1 MYTGLASLRLAVMGL
16 GGLGGS
22 GKVASDM
29 ARNLAKRGAKVTL
42 LSSPAPLWGGDCDRY
57 LRYAAVPIPRSPT
70 PYDVRWVK
78 PLAYAIA
85 TQIAAAQASVLSI
98 HYAVGLV
105 EAALLAQS
113 YLARQDRRLKICL
126 TLHGTDVTGF
136 GRDPQYR
143 VDLRRRIM
151 ACDRV
156 TTVSHWLADQAVA
169 ALDLDERPLVVH
181 NAVDLDLF
189 RPQQAVLNK
198 PKKFFTLCHVSNF
211 RPIKRPLDAID
222 VLARVRQ
229 SGASA
234 QLTMIGD
241 GPLRKQAQDYA
252 ASKNLAQGVR
262 FTGKLSPAALRDQ
275 LQECDAMLVTSESES
290 FCLSALE
297 AMACG
302 LPVIGTRCGGM
313 EEVISA
319 LEPALSKALLAPV
332 GNVTVLAQQVLRLAQ
347 DTTLRQALGRRC
359 FDTVRRCFTLDQQLR
374 AYGDLF
380 TEIQQGVND

>member
-1 MYTGLASLRLAVMGL
+1 
-16 GGLGGS
+16 
-22 GKVASDM
+22 M

-42 LSSPAPLWGGDCDRY
+42 LSSPVPLWGGDCDRY

-70 PYDVRWVK
+70 PSHSRWVK
-78 PLAYAIA
+78 PLAHAIA
-85 TQIAAAQASVLSI
+85 TQIAAAEASVLSI

-113 YLARQDRRLKICL
+113 YLAKLGKRIKICL

-156 TTVSHWLADQAVA
+156 TAVSHWLAEQAVT
-169 ALDLDERPLVVH
+169 ALGLDERPLVVH
-181 NAVDLDLF
+181 NAVDLSLF
-189 RPQQAVLNK
+189 RPRQTVLNS
-198 PKKFFTLCHVSNF
+198 PKKDFTLCHVSNF

-222 VLARVRQ
+222 VLARVYQ
-229 SGASA
+229 SNMSA
-234 QLTMIGD
+234 QLIMIGD
-241 GPLRKQAQDYA
+241 GLLRKQVQNYA
-252 ASKNLAQGVR
+252 TSKNLHEAVR
-262 FTGKLSPAALRDQ
+262 FTGKLAPAALRDQ
-275 LQECDAMLVTSESES
+275 LHDCNALLVTSESES

-302 LPVIGTRCGGM
+302 LPVIGTRCGGL

-319 LEPALSKALLAPV
+319 LEPALSRALLAPV
-332 GNVTVLAQQVLRLAQ
+332 GNITILAQQVLRLAQ
-347 DTTLRQALGRRC
+347 DPTLRQALGQC
-359 FDTVRRCFTLDQQLR
+359 CLDTVQRCFTLDQQLH
-374 AYGDLF
+374 AYGELF
-380 TEIQQGVND
+380 TEVQQGVND